1 LSQEEIPASLAREGM
16 LMMQAVI
23 DELSDNSSILITV
36 LVDYRFKNIQLPNN
50 VTIIFVHQNQ
60 CVYQLLSS
68 LLGTVD
74 FIWPI
79 APEMDGELE
88 KVTKLIEQE
97 NVTLLNSSSSAITI
111 CSDKLVTSN
120 RLKEKGFDVIDTI
133 QWDQFSQN
141 FLAPWVVKSKY
152 GVGCLD
158 NYFIAN
164 KEELIKISQQ
174 INNKMDYV
182 IQPYIKGE
190 VLSLSCLFK
199 QGKAWLLCCNKQ
211 DIVIN
216 KGKFELKA
224 CIVNISDENNDI
236 YQNIIDQIASSI
248 PGLFAYVGIDIIQ
261 AENKVP
267 MILEINPRLT
277 TSYVGINQAIGY
289 NVANAVI
296 EMSQNDPIIRKTA
309 NKHISVSI

>member
-16 LMMQAVI
+16 LMMQAII
-23 DELSDNSSILITV
+23 DELTDNSSILITV
-36 LVDYRFKNIQLPNN
+36 LLDYRFKNIQLPSNI
-50 VTIIFVHQNQ
+50 TIVFVHKNQ
-60 CVYQLLSS
+60 CVYQLLPG
-68 LLGTVD
+68 LLDAVD

-97 NVTLLNSSSSAITI
+97 NVALLNSSLSAISI
-111 CSDKLVTSN
+111 CSDKLATSN
-120 RLKEKGFDVIDTI
+120 RLKEKGLDVVDSI
-133 QWDQFSQN
+133 QWDQFLQN
-141 FLAPWVVKSKY
+141 YPAPWVLKSKY

-174 INNKMDYV
+174 INNKMDYI

-211 DIVIN
+211 DVILN
-216 KGKFELKA
+216 EGTFELKA
-224 CIVNISDENNDI
+224 CIVNISDENNII

-261 AENKVP
+261 AENNVP

-309 NKHISVSI
+309 NIQISVSI